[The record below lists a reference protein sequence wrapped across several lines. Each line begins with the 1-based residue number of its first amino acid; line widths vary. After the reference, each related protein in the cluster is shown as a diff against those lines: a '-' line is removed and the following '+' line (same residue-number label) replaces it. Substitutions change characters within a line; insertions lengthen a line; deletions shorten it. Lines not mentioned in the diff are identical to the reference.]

1 MDGRTG
7 SYDTSVARGDAR
19 DSDARQP
26 HGFGLLFVSLFAA
39 FWVMGV
45 VPEGEWKRALVTVM
59 LGVTL
64 LLAFRVA
71 GMPPHRLRVAAGA
84 VGACAFA
91 AAVAAVAGSGDAS
104 DFAVAAASAVLVVL
118 APPAVVIGIARAFR
132 RRREVT
138 VGEVLGA
145 LSLYLLAGMFFAF
158 LYSAAS
164 HVGSGGFFA
173 NGVDA
178 TASRCLYYSF
188 TTLTTVGYGDLSA
201 RTDFGHTLSATEALL
216 GQIYLVTVVA
226 VIVSNLRPRCDDG
239 DGVRRAFERAK

>member
-1 MDGRTG
+1 MDGRAG
-7 SYDTSVARGDAR
+7 SYDTDVARGDVS

-26 HGFGLLFVSLFAA
+26 QRFGLLFVSLFAT

-45 VPEGEWKRALVTVM
+45 IPEGEWKRALVAVM
-59 LGVTL
+59 LGGTL
-64 LLAFRVA
+64 LLAFSVA
-71 GMPPHRLRVAAGA
+71 EMPSHRLRVAAVI
-84 VGACAFA
+84 VGGWVAT
-91 AAVAAVAGSGDAS
+91 AAVAALAGGGDAV
-104 DFAVAAASAVLVVL
+104 DFAVAVASAVLVVF
-118 APPAVVIGIARAFR
+118 APPAVVVGIVRAFR
-132 RRREVT
+132 RRRAVT
-138 VGEVLGA
+138 IGEVLGA
-145 LSLYLLAGMFFAF
+145 LSLYLLAGMLFAF

-226 VIVSNLRPRCDDG
+226 VIVSNLRPRRDDG
-239 DGVRRAFERAK
+239 VG